1 MKNILVNPKVSNN
14 IIRKE
19 VNDVVDQAL
28 IRWLIRNSYNPI
40 IISNKIIIKSK
51 KKFLIFL
58 KKLKFKV

>member
-14 IIRKE
+14 IIRNE

-40 IISNKIIIKSK
+40 II
-51 KKFLIFL
+51 
-58 KKLKFKV
+58 